1 MRPILQA
8 RHPVHVTMRARA
20 SLPSLRS
27 DLVARRLRAI
37 VESPRIDGFQVVHY
51 SIQSDHIH
59 MIVEAHDKRTLSSG
73 VRSFVIRMAKRLNA
87 LFHRKGSLWGD
98 RYHRHDLTT
107 PRQVRNALAYVYANF
122 KKHGQAAPGAGALDP
137 FSSALTFD
145 GWNVGSIVRLTG
157 PPLRHHPPHTWLL
170 RTGWLRAGGPIDV
183 WLPIVIPKQGYGATS

>member
-1 MRPILQA
+1 MLGGSQRQLAFRFEVLRRGKLRGPKVGPRPRVRPTLRA
-8 RHPVHVTMRARA
+8 RHPVHVTLRARA

-37 VESPRIDGFQVVHY
+37 VEVLRIDGFRVVHY
-51 SIQSDHIH
+51 SIQRDHIH

-87 LFHRKGSLWGD
+87 LFRRKGSLWGD

-122 KKHGQAAPGAGALDP
+122 KK
-137 FSSALTFD
+137 
-145 GWNVGSIVRLTG
+145 RG
-157 PPLRHHPPHTWLL
+157 PPPRTWLL
-170 RTGWLRAGGPIDV
+170 RTG
-183 WLPIVIPKQGYGATS
+183 